1 MIAADFLARHGLVM
15 PPPKLAKV
23 QECPDDCFTYSEGH
37 GAPYEHNHGPLYR
50 VTIRRTEADWCGV
63 RRAIKF
69 DYWVH
74 AKVKSVWDSIEDY
87 PAPPDAAEVL
97 GWLATQ
103 QDDRPPRRGLALR
116 IARFFTAAELR
127 GLGESG

>member
-1 MIAADFLARHGLVM
+1 MTAANFLSRLGLVM

-23 QECPDDCFTYSEGH
+23 QRCPVWCTYFAGGDLQWQS
-37 GAPYEHNHGPLYR
+37 HNHGPQYR

-63 RRAIKF
+63 RRASKF